1 MRGLLAILGPA
12 VLVAGT
18 FETDVKPVLTN
29 TCASCHNQK
38 LATAGLNVNAFMD
51 PATILTK
58 REGWERILAKMRSGE
73 MPPKGIPK
81 PPVEPFVNFVQ
92 GEFDKADRNTK

>member
-1 MRGLLAILGPA
+1 MRGILPKLLLAPLFVA
-12 VLVAGT
+12 VLSAGT
-18 FETDVKPVLTN
+18 FDTDVKPVLTN

-38 LATAGLNVNAFMD
+38 LATAGLNVNAFLD

-58 REGWERILAKMRSGE
+58 REGGEGIRAKVRSGE
-73 MPPKGIPK
+73 MPPRGIRR

-92 GEFDKADRNTK
+92 GEFDK